1 MVSVISMLILI
12 YGDELTNTYYTR
24 DNDVFK
30 KLITKYG
37 YSDENYQKFIDV
49 FDKYYSFDLG
59 ERTKPIKKKNKFF
72 NPVQK
77 CLIDMLVAKNNKE
90 AVKIE
95 TIIDFYESLFTIK
108 NKNFFKKTYTLMTAY
123 NPYEI
128 DEYFKKQGLLINEQ
142 GGLMEKITINNKTY
156 EIIKDENKVIDIE
169 ELTECITLNLLITS
183 LVTMLIVN

>member
-1 MVSVISMLILI
+1 MNNKYIFVNNAINDGIVLYLQAKDDPGEEKVKDNTFMVSVISMLILI
-12 YGDELTNTYYTR
+12 YGEEVTNTYYTR

-49 FDKYYSFDLG
+49 FDRYYSFDLG

-128 DEYFKKQGLLINEQ
+128 DEYFKKQGLLINE
-142 GGLMEKITINNKTY
+142 
-156 EIIKDENKVIDIE
+156 
-169 ELTECITLNLLITS
+169 
-183 LVTMLIVN
+183 